1 MGNRAV
7 ITTKESWAH
16 DGVGVY
22 LHWNGGRDS
31 VEAFLKYCDLKGYRS
46 PSEDCYGW
54 ARLCQVVGNFFGG
67 NTSVG
72 IDTLWHLDCDNYDN
86 GVYIIDGWEIVDR
99 RYFRGEEQNEY
110 DLNEML
116 TVIDK
121 AMPEGER
128 ISDFLKAKVTD
139 EVKVGDKIVRIDWN
153 GQIEKA
159 EVEGFGDNDIVNGHD
174 VNGVPYVNLYGE
186 DHAHNINT
194 RRCPPLPRFARYLSR
209 HAPTDTSARSL

>member
-16 DGVGVY
+16 GGIGVY

-67 NTSVG
+67 NTSIG
-72 IDTLWHLDCDNYDN
+72 LDTLWHLDCDNYDN
-86 GVYIIDGWEIVDR
+86 GVYIIDGWQIVDR
-99 RYFRGEEQNEY
+99 HYFRGEEQNEY

-121 AMPEGER
+121 AMPEDER

-139 EVKVGDKIVRIDWN
+139 DVKVGDKIVRIDWN

-159 EVEGFGDNDIVNGHD
+159 EIEGFGDNDIVNGHD

-186 DHAHNINT
+186 DHAHNINN
-194 RRCPPLPRFARYLSR
+194 YLLKNNWR
-209 HAPTDTSARSL
+209 KVVE

>member
-7 ITTKESWAH
+7 ITTKQNWKN

-67 NTSVG
+67 NISIG
-72 IDTLWHLDCDNYDN
+72 IDTLWHLDYVNCDN
-86 GVYIIDGWEIVDR
+86 GVYIIDGWEIIDR
-99 RYFRGEEQNEY
+99 AYFTGEEQNNH

-116 TVIDK
+116 ETIDK
-121 AMPEGER
+121 SMPEEER
-128 ISDFLKAKVTD
+128 IGDFLKAKVTD
-139 EVKVGDKIVRIDWN
+139 EVKVGDKIVRIDWS

-186 DHAHNINT
+186 DHAHNINN
-194 RRCPPLPRFARYLSR
+194 YLIKNNWR
-209 HAPTDTSARSL
+209 KVVE

>member
-7 ITTKESWAH
+7 ITTKENWAH

-46 PSEDCYGW
+46 PSVDCYGW
-54 ARLCQVVGNFFGG
+54 ARLCQVLGNFFGG
-67 NTSVG
+67 KTSIG
-72 IDTLWHLDCDNYDN
+72 IDTLWYLDCDNYDN

-99 RYFRGEEQNEY
+99 RYFSGEEQNEY

-116 TVIDK
+116 EVIDK
-121 AMPEGER
+121 AMPVEER
-128 ISDFLKAKVTD
+128 IGDFLKAKVTD
-139 EVKVGDKIVRIDWN
+139 EVKIGDKIVRIDWN

-159 EVEGFGDNDIVNGHD
+159 EVEGFGDNDIVNGRD

-186 DHAHNINT
+186 DHAHNINN
-194 RRCPPLPRFARYLSR
+194 YLIKNNWR
-209 HAPTDTSARSL
+209 KVVE

>member
-7 ITTKESWAH
+7 ITTKENWAH
-16 DGVGVY
+16 GGVGVY
-22 LHWNGGRDS
+22 LQWNGGRDS
-31 VEAFLKYCDLKGYRS
+31 IEAFLKYCDMKGYRS

-67 NTSVG
+67 NTSIGV
-72 IDTLWHLDCDNYDN
+72 DTLWHLDCDNYDN

-99 RYFRGEEQNEY
+99 RYFRGEEQDEY

-116 TVIDK
+116 AAIDK
-121 AMPEGER
+121 AMPEDER

-139 EVKVGDKIVRIDWN
+139 EVKIGDKIVRIGWN

-186 DHAHNINT
+186 DHAHNINN
-194 RRCPPLPRFARYLSR
+194 YLIKDNWR
-209 HAPTDTSARSL
+209 KVVE